1 MKRLN
6 KNNNKDNTKNK
17 EQIKIKLE
25 VYKIKEKFSFIIKY
39 LETVKVKSQNNLAG
53 TCQVHK

>member
-6 KNNNKDNTKNK
+6 KKNNKDNTKNK

-25 VYKIKEKFSFIIKY
+25 VYKIKGKFSFIIKY
-39 LETVKVKSQNNLAG
+39 LETVKVQNQNNLVG
-53 TCQVHK
+53 TYQVHK

>member
-6 KNNNKDNTKNK
+6 KKNNKDNTKNK

-25 VYKIKEKFSFIIKY
+25 VYKIKGKFSFIIKY
-39 LETVKVKSQNNLAG
+39 LETVKV
-53 TCQVHK
+53 

>member
-6 KNNNKDNTKNK
+6 KKNNKDNTKNK

-39 LETVKVKSQNNLAG
+39 LETVKL
-53 TCQVHK
+53 

>member
-6 KNNNKDNTKNK
+6 KKNNKDNTKNK

-39 LETVKVKSQNNLAG
+39 LETVKLQSQNNLAG
-53 TCQVHK
+53 TYQVHK